1 MKRFVFI
8 ICCWVL
14 ALVTINAQSLEQ
26 KKICALKWTLQQTF
40 YNKPEG
46 QQIARLNVCDFKSFS
61 DFQKNKLISDAIK
74 KVSNPADLSRVKSII
89 EDKTDANLQS
99 YVPAG
104 AKKEYKAD
112 LEKVKAMTPS
122 TVEEEEEENNVE
134 ENVVEEPTEAPAP
147 EIQPVSDQNMEE
159 TAEKEA
165 SDGAQSTDSS
175 TATEGVSFLE
185 AVLIALGL
193 YAILTA
199 CIFIFL
205 RSKKNAQKNEELV
218 SMEQYRAE
226 RVRLM
231 ERIKA
236 VEIEMENIKSMKHD
250 APAEKHPIVTAS
262 PIEEVETQ
270 PQPVVVIP
278 EPQEPKTEPQPQSL
292 FPETSTETTPV
303 VEEQPAVV
311 RPKFSAV
318 MFYPVPVDGMFVN
331 GTSDIEVGK
340 SLYML
345 KTNDDQNAT
354 FQILN
359 TPEAIAMALVS
370 MSETVKPACKVLNTV
385 AAPVE
390 ILAEKLGTAE
400 REGDGWR
407 IINKA
412 VVRLI

>member
-8 ICCWVL
+8 ICCWML
-14 ALVTINAQSLEQ
+14 ALVTINAQSLKQ

-74 KVSNPADLSRVKSII
+74 KVSNPADLNRVKSII
-89 EDKTDANLQS
+89 DDKTDANLQS

-112 LEKVKAMTPS
+112 LEKIKSMAPATN
-122 TVEEEEEENNVE
+122 EDEEEENNVE
-134 ENVVEEPTEAPAP
+134 EEVVEESTEAPAP
-147 EIQPVSDQNMEE
+147 EIQPVEEQNTE
-159 TAEKEA
+159 TASEDATTDEPQPEESTTA
-165 SDGAQSTDSS
+165 SD
-175 TATEGVSFLE
+175 GVSFLE
-185 AVLIALGL
+185 VVLIALGL

-199 CIFIFL
+199 CLFLFL

-218 SMEQYRAE
+218 TMEQYRAE

-236 VEIEMENIKSMKHD
+236 VEIEMENLKSLKHD
-250 APAEKHPIVTAS
+250 APVEKHPVVTAS
-262 PIEEVETQ
+262 PTEEVETQ
-270 PQPVVVIP
+270 PQPVVVTP
-278 EPQEPKTEPQPQSL
+278 KPQEAEPQPQSL
-292 FPETSTETTPV
+292 FPETNPETAAV
-303 VEEQPAVV
+303 VEEQPVAP

>member
-8 ICCWVL
+8 ICCWTL

-89 EDKTDANLQS
+89 DDKTDANLQS

-112 LEKVKAMTPS
+112 LEKIKSMAPATN
-122 TVEEEEEENNVE
+122 EEEEEENNVE
-134 ENVVEEPTEAPAP
+134 EEVVEESTEAPAP
-147 EIQPVSDQNMEE
+147 EIQPVEEQNTE
-159 TAEKEA
+159 TASEDA
-165 SDGAQSTDSS
+165 TTDQPQPEESA
-175 TATEGVSFLE
+175 TAADGVSFLE
-185 AVLIALGL
+185 VVLIALGL

-199 CIFIFL
+199 CLFLFL

-218 SMEQYRAE
+218 TMEQYRAE

-236 VEIEMENIKSMKHD
+236 VEIEMENLKSLKHD

-270 PQPVVVIP
+270 PQPVVVTP
-278 EPQEPKTEPQPQSL
+278 KPQEAEPQSL
-292 FPETSTETTPV
+292 FPETSAETTAV

-385 AAPVE
+385 AAPGE

>member
-8 ICCWVL
+8 ICCWTL

-74 KVSNPADLSRVKSII
+74 KVSNPADLNRVKSII
-89 EDKTDANLQS
+89 DDKTDANLQS

-112 LEKVKAMTPS
+112 LEKIKSMAPATN
-122 TVEEEEEENNVE
+122 EEEEEENNVE
-134 ENVVEEPTEAPAP
+134 EEVVEESTEAPAP
-147 EIQPVSDQNMEE
+147 EIQPVEEQNTE
-159 TAEKEA
+159 TASEDA
-165 SDGAQSTDSS
+165 TTDQPQPEESA
-175 TATEGVSFLE
+175 TAADGVSFLE
-185 AVLIALGL
+185 VVLIALGL

-199 CIFIFL
+199 CLFLFL

-218 SMEQYRAE
+218 TMEQYRAE

-236 VEIEMENIKSMKHD
+236 VEIEMENLKSLKHD

-270 PQPVVVIP
+270 PQPVVVTP
-278 EPQEPKTEPQPQSL
+278 KPQEAEPQSL
-292 FPETSTETTPV
+292 FPETSAETTAV

>member
-8 ICCWVL
+8 ICCWML
-14 ALVTINAQSLEQ
+14 AWVSISAQSLEQ

-46 QQIARLNVCDFKSFS
+46 QQIARLNVCDFKSLGE
-61 DFQKNKLISDAIK
+61 FQKNKLISDAIK
-74 KVSNPADLSRVKSII
+74 KISNPADLSRVKNII
-89 EDKTDANLQS
+89 EEKTDANLQS

-112 LEKVKAMTPS
+112 LDKVKAMAPVTN
-122 TVEEEEEENNVE
+122 EEEEPAED
-134 ENVVEEPTEAPAP
+134 VVEEPAEQPAEAPAP
-147 EIQPVSDQNMEE
+147 EIQTVEPQTDEPATDESSADDSQAAAPSD
-159 TAEKEA
+159 
-165 SDGAQSTDSS
+165 
-175 TATEGVSFLE
+175 ATEGVSFLE

-193 YAILTA
+193 YVVLTA
-199 CIFIFL
+199 CLLLFI
-205 RSKKNAQKNEELV
+205 RSRKNARKSEELV
-218 SMEQYRAE
+218 TMEQYRAE

-236 VEIEMENIKSMKHD
+236 VEIDMENIKSLKRD
-250 APAEKHPIVTAS
+250 VPVEKSLVVPVAAPAEPVVT
-262 PIEEVETQ
+262 P
-270 PQPVVVIP
+270 PQPVVVKPESQEP
-278 EPQEPKTEPQPQSL
+278 EPQSQSL
-292 FPETSTETTPV
+292 FPETEAETPVV
-303 VEEQPAVV
+303 VEEQPVV
-311 RPKFSAV
+311 SRPKFSAV
-318 MFYPVPVDGMFVN
+318 MFYPVPVDGMFLN
-331 GTSDIEVGK
+331 GTTDIEVGK

-345 KTNDDQNAT
+345 KTSDEQNAT

-390 ILAEKLGTAE
+390 ILAEKLGTAV